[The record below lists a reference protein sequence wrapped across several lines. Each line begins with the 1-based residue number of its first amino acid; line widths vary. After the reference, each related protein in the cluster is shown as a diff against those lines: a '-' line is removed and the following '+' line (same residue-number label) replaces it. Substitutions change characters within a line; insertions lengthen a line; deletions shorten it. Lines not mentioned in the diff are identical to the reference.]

1 MADRIEPRASI
12 EETCQWIKL
21 ADLPAHCLP
30 AVAELYAS
38 QGWGEEKAFDLQA
51 MERAFRACF
60 GVCAL
65 DNGRVLGFARGFSD
79 GWQAAWLA
87 EIVVHRD
94 CIGLGLG
101 TALARA
107 FMLRCGAEVV
117 YCEALAGRE
126 PFFERLGFKVR
137 PRLSAMAWRAPTGCG

>member
-1 MADRIEPRASI
+1 MADRTASIASI
-12 EETCQWIKL
+12 EETCQWITL
-21 ADLPAHCLP
+21 ADLPADYLP

-38 QGWGEEKAFDLQA
+38 QGWGEAQAFDLQA
-51 MERAFRACF
+51 MERAFRTGF

-65 DNGRVLGFARGFSD
+65 DNERVLGFARGFSD

-87 EIVVHRD
+87 EVVVHRD
-94 CIGLGLG
+94 CTGLGLG
-101 TALARA
+101 TALMRA
-107 FMLRCGAEVV
+107 FMLRCGAGVV

-137 PRLSAMAWRAPTGCG
+137 PRLSAMAWRAAADCG